1 MNAKAQRKNRHGKI
15 AEDSHRVCVI
25 IPDCEYNEIRELLS
39 GQRPTVSSVVREFIT
54 VGLQAERAKNERAK
68 DKSASGIDPH

>member
-1 MNAKAQRKNRHGKI
+1 MNTKAQQKNRHGEI

-25 IPDCEYNEIRELLS
+25 IPDCEYKEIRGLLS

-54 VGLQAERAKNERAK
+54 IGLQSERAKNERTQ
-68 DKSASGIDPH
+68 DKPSSGIDAH

>member
-1 MNAKAQRKNRHGKI
+1 MNTEARQKNRHGEI

-25 IPDCEYNEIRELLS
+25 IPDCEYNEIRGLLG

-68 DKSASGIDPH
+68 NQSASGIDAH